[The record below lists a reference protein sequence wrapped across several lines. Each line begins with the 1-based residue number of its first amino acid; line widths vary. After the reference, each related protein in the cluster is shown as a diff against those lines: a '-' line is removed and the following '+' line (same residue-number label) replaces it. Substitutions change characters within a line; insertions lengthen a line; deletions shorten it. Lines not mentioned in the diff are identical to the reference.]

1 MQLPDQPVPRRF
13 VTIPAYVL
21 AWVTFSVLS
30 PLWLPLLLVVGLVRR
45 RHFVLVRL
53 MVFLWVYFAAEMLGL
68 TAVLGIY
75 MSAPVGRA
83 ARQRRLA
90 SLQNEW
96 ASLLYYWARTLL
108 RLSVHVEG
116 HEQVGQG
123 PVLVFMRH
131 ASIIDTLL
139 PAVLVSRPSGVRLR
153 YVLKKELLVDPCLDI
168 VGHALP
174 NYFVDRGGETEKEV
188 AAIREL
194 GTELGQEGVLLY
206 PEGTRFTDEKRVQV
220 LATLSRDRP
229 DLAARA
235 ERGSPRTTAE
245 RRRALER
252 VEHLARD
259 ALVLVQRERL
269 LGPRARLLG
278 APERGELAKQR
289 LDFGAAGAD
298 VARSGGTAHR
308 RERANRPRAAAS
320 VEGGGED
327 RGSRDL
333 SHNCTSISLVH

>member
-206 PEGTRFTDEKRVQV
+206 PEGTRFTDEKRV
-220 LATLSRDRP
+220 
-229 DLAARA
+229 
-235 ERGSPRTTAE
+235 
-245 RRRALER
+245 
-252 VEHLARD
+252 
-259 ALVLVQRERL
+259 
-269 LGPRARLLG
+269 
-278 APERGELAKQR
+278 
-289 LDFGAAGAD
+289 
-298 VARSGGTAHR
+298 
-308 RERANRPRAAAS
+308 
-320 VEGGGED
+320 
-327 RGSRDL
+327 
-333 SHNCTSISLVH
+333 